1 MDEDSCWR
9 RAALHRSVRGV
20 SHDGAFDDFI
30 GGKWLGRALGYAGGC
45 RDSSS
50 SRSFELRNVG
60 DGDAVA
66 VEVAGKMF
74 LHED

>member
-9 RAALHRSVRGV
+9 RATLHRSVGGIP
-20 SHDGAFDDFI
+20 HDGAFDDFI
-30 GGKWLGRALGYAGGC
+30 GGEWLGRALGNAGWCG
-45 RDSSS
+45 DSS
-50 SRSFELRNVG
+50 SRSFELKNVG

-66 VEVAGKMF
+66 VEVAGEC